1 MTWLRTHS
9 DFVWFSALLFGPA
22 LIGIPL
28 GTLAAVIMGG
38 F

>member
-9 DFVWFSALLFGPA
+9 DFVLFAALLFGPA
-22 LIGIPL
+22 LLGIPL
-28 GTLAAVIMGG
+28 GTLAAVLVGG